1 MQKYRM
7 QKACELLCNT
17 NLKIY
22 EIAEM
27 VGYTDSAYFSATFKK
42 MLGVSP
48 RQFREEGEATIP

>member
-1 MQKYRM
+1 M

-48 RQFREEGEATIP
+48 RQFREEGEATIS